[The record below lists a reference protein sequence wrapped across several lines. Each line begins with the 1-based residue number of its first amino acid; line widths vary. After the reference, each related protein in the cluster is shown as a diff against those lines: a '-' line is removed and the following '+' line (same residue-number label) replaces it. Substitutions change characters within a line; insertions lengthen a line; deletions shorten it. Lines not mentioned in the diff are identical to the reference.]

1 MAQKALVIVSRKGE
15 LLEVVLR
22 RMVSNDLLGGKE
34 GFVWGTRGRE
44 SYTNHLQ
51 NELHQRYFSK
61 ILTTLLEYLP
71 LTASGSLY
79 IVSHKKCIFLNML

>member
-34 GFVWGTRGRE
+34 GFVGGPGVGKAIQIIYKMNFIKD
-44 SYTNHLQ
+44 SF
-51 NELHQRYFSK
+51 QRF
-61 ILTTLLEYLP
+61 
-71 LTASGSLY
+71 
-79 IVSHKKCIFLNML
+79 

>member
-22 RMVSNDLLGGKE
+22 RMVLNDLLGGKE

-51 NELHQRYFSK
+51 NELHQR
-61 ILTTLLEYLP
+61 
-71 LTASGSLY
+71 
-79 IVSHKKCIFLNML
+79 